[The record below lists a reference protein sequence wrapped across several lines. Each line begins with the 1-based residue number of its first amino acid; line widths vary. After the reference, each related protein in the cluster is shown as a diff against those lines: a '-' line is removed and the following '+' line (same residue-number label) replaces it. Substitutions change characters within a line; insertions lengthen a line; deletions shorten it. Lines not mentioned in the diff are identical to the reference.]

1 MNRFSSTP
9 TQTAKGSHAL
19 EQLEKTYD
27 ARNDAMNMAMLKKMQ
42 GIQAP
47 LKLMMERQ
55 AASQV
60 GRLPFLPSS
69 NLMRDVL
76 EARDE
81 DIGFDSILG
90 NREEPEV
97 MGPPHLVV
105 ERSLNIL

>member
-1 MNRFSSTP
+1 
-9 TQTAKGSHAL
+9 
-19 EQLEKTYD
+19 
-27 ARNDAMNMAMLKKMQ
+27 MNMSILKKVQ

-60 GRLPFLPSS
+60 GRLPFLASS
-69 NLMRDVL
+69 NLMKDVL
-76 EARDE
+76 EGKDE
-81 DIGFDSILG
+81 EIGFEGFLG